1 MGGNHRQMCKFE
13 MGMELKSMMP
23 QNKTHAFAGAQ
34 SSSAGNEAKAST
46 LRMVGGTVTQQPQR
60 TTLDDEERKRRREK
74 AENLVHLICWGPN

>member
-1 MGGNHRQMCKFE
+1 MGGNHRQVCKFE
-13 MGMELKSMMP
+13 MELKSMMP
-23 QNKTHAFAGAQ
+23 QNKTNAFAGAQ

-60 TTLDDEERKRRREK
+60 TTLDEERRRTEK